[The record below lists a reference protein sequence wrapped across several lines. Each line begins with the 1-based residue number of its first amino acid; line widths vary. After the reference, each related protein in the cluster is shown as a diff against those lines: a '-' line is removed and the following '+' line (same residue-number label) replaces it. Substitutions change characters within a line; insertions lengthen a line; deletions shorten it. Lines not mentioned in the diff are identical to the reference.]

1 MKLMKLVESVTD
13 KENRIVILLTS
24 SKNQSNETMVV
35 SKTLE
40 MIKTSFEKKGIKCY
54 IVFANESKVE
64 VDDTNHLITD
74 KDGNRIKINPN
85 STLFL
90 ARRGVLFN
98 KSSIGFITQLEDD
111 GYRMYNSKNAM
122 MTAEDKYLSAV
133 KFSKYNIPSP
143 KTEVINNIEQLD
155 SIMKNLDDKY
165 PVICKLLASTQGIGV
180 FKCDSKDS
188 LKSTLQT
195 IWKLNSNEDILL
207 QEMIKSVSDY
217 RIHVIN
223 GEVVGGLERVQNNDF
238 RSNVHLDATV
248 KPLKINDEV
257 ARIAKL
263 AAEAIGG
270 YWVGVDII
278 PDKDNNYYVL
288 EINTSPGTEGI
299 TKAGVDIVNILTDD
313 INKNFNK
320 LTISKEYSDINNVI
334 IEGVGELDALF
345 DTGNRSK
352 SFSLHCDD
360 YSVKGE
366 EVTFT
371 INDKKLTRKLL
382 GYVKIKSNIS
392 SEKDPHERPIVPMTI
407 SFNGITVE
415 DYPANLV
422 DRSHKNHKV
431 LINSDLIRT
440 FNIAIN
446 PEI

>member
-1 MKLMKLVESVTD
+1 MRLQRLLESVTD
-13 KENRIVILLTS
+13 KDNRIVILLTS
-24 SKNQSNETMVV
+24 SKNQNNETMVI

-40 MIKTSFEKKGIKCY
+40 MIQASFNKKGIKCY
-54 IVFANESKVE
+54 IVFANEAKIE
-64 VDDTNHLITD
+64 TDDTDQLITD
-74 KDGNRIKINPN
+74 KDGNRIRINPN
-85 STLFL
+85 STLFV

-98 KSSIGFITQLEDD
+98 KSSIGFITHIEDD
-111 GYRMYNSKNAM
+111 GYRMYNTKDAM

-133 KFSKYNIPSP
+133 KFNKYNIPSP

-155 SIMKNLDDKY
+155 YIMDKLDNKY

-257 ARIAKL
+257 KRIAKL

-278 PDKDNNYYVL
+278 PDKDGNYYVL

-299 TKAGVDIVNILTDD
+299 MKAGVDIISILTND
-313 INKNFNK
+313 IDKNFNK
-320 LTISKEYSDINNVI
+320 LTISKEYSDVNNVI

-360 YSVKGE
+360 YSIKDDQ
-366 EVTFT
+366 VTFT
-371 INDKKLTRKLL
+371 IGEKKFTKKLI
-382 GYVKIKSNIS
+382 GHVKIKSNIS
-392 SEKDPHERPIVPMTI
+392 SDKDPHERPIVPMTI
-407 SFNGITVE
+407 SFNGITAT

-431 LINSDLIRT
+431 LINSDLIT
-440 FNIAIN
+440 KFNISIN
-446 PEI
+446 PEL

>member
-1 MKLMKLVESVTD
+1 MRLQRLLESVTD
-13 KENRIVILLTS
+13 KDNRIVILLTS
-24 SKNQSNETMVV
+24 SKNQNNETMVV

-40 MIKTSFEKKGIKCY
+40 MIKASFNKKGIKCY
-54 IVFANESKVE
+54 IVFANEAKIE
-64 VDDTNHLITD
+64 TDDTDQLITD
-74 KDGNRIKINPN
+74 KDGNRIRINPN
-85 STLFL
+85 STLFI

-98 KSSIGFITQLEDD
+98 KSSIGFITHIEDD
-111 GYRMYNSKNAM
+111 GYRMYNTKNAM

-133 KFSKYNIPSP
+133 KFNKYNIPSP

-155 SIMKNLDDKY
+155 YIMDKLDNKY

-257 ARIAKL
+257 KRIAKL

-278 PDKDNNYYVL
+278 PDKDGNYYVL

-299 TKAGVDIVNILTDD
+299 MKAGVDIISILTND
-313 INKNFNK
+313 IDKNFNK
-320 LTISKEYSDINNVI
+320 LTISKEYSDVNNVI

-360 YSVKGE
+360 YSIKNDQ
-366 EVTFT
+366 VTFT
-371 INDKKLTRKLL
+371 IGEKKFTKKLI
-382 GYVKIKSNIS
+382 GHVKIKSNIS
-392 SEKDPHERPIVPMTI
+392 SDKDPHRRPIVPMTI
-407 SFNGITVE
+407 SFNGITAT

-431 LINSDLIRT
+431 LINSDLIT
-440 FNIAIN
+440 KFNISIN
-446 PEI
+446 PEL